1 MNGKGTAVLGYAC
14 RVPGGRDVADL
25 WSIVA
30 DGRDCV
36 TRASTNVGAT
46 TGGRVHAYGVLD
58 DIGLFDA
65 GFFGYSPREAAEIDP
80 QQRLLLECAVEA
92 LETAGVRADG
102 LGHDI
107 GVYAATGLSGYLLA
121 THNGQAAA
129 DDSLSTLMGSDGHY
143 AATRIAYKLGLTG
156 PAMSVGSACSSSL
169 LAIHTAAQA
178 IAAGECDLALAGG
191 MDVEF
196 PQPVSYLHQ
205 EGGIMAQDGVCR
217 PFDAAASGT
226 VFGSGGGLVLLADPD
241 VAEERGWPVRAVLM
255 GSAVNNDGSEKASF
269 TAPRASRQAKAIA
282 QAMEIA
288 EVEPAQVRYVE
299 CHGTGTQLGD
309 RSELSAL
316 ADAFGDTPLPPLGS
330 AKANFGHLRVGAGVV
345 GFIKACEVVAHG
357 VIPPLANLDRPM
369 DALRPDDAPLPRQAR
384 ALDLPAAE
392 RFAGVSSFGF
402 GGTNVHAV
410 VRGHEDTRPATAV
423 SEGPHVLRVSAA
435 DPDSCLAT
443 AGALAGVLRSAQAP
457 LAADVARTLRDG
469 RDDHA
474 YRLATVGDDP
484 ATLAAGLEGAGEHTV
499 EGWHRPGA
507 ETLLMLPGQGSDLL
521 PTARALYG
529 WEAVFTTALERLW
542 DTARSIEP
550 TLAPLEAALSATPA
564 ETGGP
569 GLPTDHALHTAV
581 LLALAEQLAAR
592 GVLADRT
599 VGYSLGEYAAAAV
612 AGVITGE
619 DALRLVVA
627 RARVLRDASPGAM
640 IAVRLPADGVAA
652 VLPEDLAS
660 PAVTLSA
667 DRTAVSL
674 AADALP
680 QVTALLTE
688 AGVPHRVLGPA
699 LPYHSSL
706 LAGAAA
712 AFAPVAD
719 AVPVRPG
726 SARLVTTA
734 VGRTGLSAGYWSA
747 HLSGPLDLTP
757 AAEAVAEAT
766 TGRGCVIVDLSPDGF
781 LARAV
786 EDPAAG
792 AAVRPLRADKD
803 PRVAWL
809 HGLAAL
815 WVAGVPADTAPAGR
829 PDGARTIELPARVF
843 SREQHLKEPSS
854 PAGTDGLSQAG
865 GTVRREKSLDR
876 WAYYPSWRFR
886 RRGPGVH
893 DAVGERW
900 LVLAENDGESARV
913 VETLRARGV
922 DCIHLVPDEAGA
934 GRNGD
939 GVFVRP
945 GDEES
950 VKTAIRG
957 LGLDHR
963 PVDRVVHLWCTGP
976 VTDGETL
983 DGRLAVLNTEYDRG
997 FYTLLYAVQ
1006 EIGLLQGS
1014 RHVRMD
1020 IAARGM
1026 HPVSTDAAGIVPDRA
1041 LLAGPG
1047 LVVPQDFPA
1056 MSART
1061 LDITGLPADG
1071 WSAELV
1077 AELLG
1082 TSTDTTVALTS
1093 GSRWVRCYERDELPP
1108 VPEGRLPLRLRENG
1122 VYLITGG
1129 LGGIGMTLAEYLVR
1143 ACRARLVLTGME
1155 SVPDSSLWEDGNSD
1169 PLDSD
1174 DEALIERVARIRKL
1188 VALGGEIFA
1197 ARCDAAD
1204 REQTAGLFATVEKR
1218 FGRLDGVVH
1227 AAGVFETQRAFRGL
1241 DDTGREDCVRR
1252 LRPKVEGTLVLA
1264 EFLRGRKLDF
1274 VLMQS
1279 SLSSHLG
1286 GLGFYAYTAGNAFM
1300 DAFAERHRDADIP
1313 WMTVNWDGWIFR
1325 ERDDDTLHQSV
1336 VSPSFA
1342 SPDFGVVAEIAI
1354 RPSEGQDFYSR
1365 LMNMT
1370 EPHQV
1375 LISTAD
1381 FERRIDQWVRAAA
1394 ERQAP
1399 AAATDETAATAGT
1412 DIETGIAEIWTDVLG
1427 VGDLTGSSD
1436 FFALG
1441 GDSLLGVTVAHRL
1454 SLRFDVVLS
1463 VITMFDN
1470 PTIAQTA
1477 AEIRRLRGRAAAG
1490 GAK

>member
-1 MNGKGTAVLGYAC
+1 MNGKGIAVLGYAC

-58 DIGLFDA
+58 DIALFDA
-65 GFFGYSPREAAEIDP
+65 DFFGYSPREAAEIDP

-92 LETAGVRADG
+92 LEAGGVRVDG

-121 THNGQAAA
+121 THGRAAA
-129 DDSLSTLMGSDGHY
+129 DDSLPTLMGGDGHY

-196 PQPVSYLHQ
+196 PQPISYLYQ
-205 EGGIMAQDGVCR
+205 EGGIMARDGVCR

-241 VAEERGWPVRAVLM
+241 VAEERGWPVRALLM

-269 TAPRASRQAKAIA
+269 TAPRASRQAEAMA

-288 EVEPAQVRYVE
+288 EVAPSRVGYVE

-316 ADAFGDTPLPPLGS
+316 TDAFGDSPLPPLGS
-330 AKANFGHLRVGAGVV
+330 AKANFGHLRVGAGVI
-345 GFIKACEVVAHG
+345 GFIKACEVVARG
-357 VIPPLANLDRPM
+357 VIPPVANLDRPM
-369 DALRPDDAPLPRQAR
+369 DTLRPGDASLPRAAQ
-384 ALDLPAAE
+384 ALDLPVAE

-410 VRGHEDTRPATAV
+410 VRGHQDKRPATPSAAA
-423 SEGPHVLRVSAA
+423 GPHVLRVSAA

-443 AGALAGVLRSAQAP
+443 AGSLATALRSARAP
-457 LAADVARTLRDG
+457 AAADLAHTLREG
-469 RDDHA
+469 RDDRA
-474 YRLATVGDDP
+474 YRLATVGEDP
-484 ATLAAGLEGAGEHTV
+484 AELAAGLEGTGEHTV
-499 EGWHRPGA
+499 EGWCRPGA

-529 WEAVFTTALERLW
+529 WETGFTAALERLW

-550 TLAPLEAALSATPA
+550 ALPPLKSALGAA
-564 ETGGP
+564 ETGD
-569 GLPTDHALHTAV
+569 LPTDHALHTAV
-581 LLALAEQLAAR
+581 LLALTEQLAAR
-592 GVLADRT
+592 GVRADRI
-599 VGYSLGEYAAAAV
+599 VGYSLGEYAAAAA
-612 AGVITGE
+612 AGVISDE

-627 RARVLRDASPGAM
+627 RARLLRDAAPGAM
-640 IAVRLPADGVAA
+640 IAVRLPADGVVA
-652 VLPEDLAS
+652 VLPGSLCS

-667 DRTAVSL
+667 DRTVVSL

-680 QVTALLTE
+680 QAVALLAE

-699 LPYHSSL
+699 LPYHSPL
-706 LAGAAA
+706 LAEVAA

-719 AVPVRPG
+719 AVPVGTG

-734 VGRTGLSAGYWSA
+734 VGRPGLAAGYWSA
-747 HLSGPLDLTP
+747 HLAGPLDLTP
-757 AAEAVAEAT
+757 AAGAVAEAAA
-766 TGRGCVIVDLSPDGF
+766 GRGCVIVDLSPDGF
-781 LARAV
+781 LTRAV

-803 PRVAWL
+803 PRVAWF

-815 WVAGVPADTAPAGR
+815 WVAGIPADTAPAGD
-829 PDGARTIELPARVF
+829 PGPVRTIELPTRVF
-843 SREQHLKEPSS
+843 SREQHLKEPAPAAGNDDSS
-854 PAGTDGLSQAG
+854 RAR

-886 RRGPGVH
+886 RRGPGTH
-893 DAVGERW
+893 DAAGERW

-913 VETLRARGV
+913 VDTLRARGV
-922 DCIHLVPDEAGA
+922 DCVQLVPEGSGPD
-934 GRNGD
+934 RSGD
-939 GVFVRP
+939 GVVVVRP
-945 GDEES
+945 GDEAS
-950 VKTAIRG
+950 VKAAIRG
-957 LGLDHR
+957 LGLDRR
-963 PVDRVVHLWCTGP
+963 PVDRVVHLWCTGQLA
-976 VTDGETL
+976 DGGTL
-983 DGRLAVLNTEYDRG
+983 DARLAVLDTEYDRG

-1026 HPVSTDAAGIVPDRA
+1026 HPVSTDAADVVPDRA

-1061 LDITGLPADG
+1061 LDITGLPADA
-1071 WSAELV
+1071 WSKELV

-1082 TSTDTTVALTS
+1082 TSTDTTVALAP
-1093 GSRWVRCYERDELPP
+1093 GARWVRSYERDELPP
-1108 VPEGRLPLRLRENG
+1108 VPEGELPLRLRERG

-1143 ACRARLVLTGME
+1143 TCRARLILTGMDA
-1155 SVPDSSLWEDGNSD
+1155 VPDSALWENGNSE
-1169 PLDSD
+1169 PLDDAD
-1174 DEALIERVARIRKL
+1174 DALAERVARIRKL
-1188 VALGGEIFA
+1188 VALGGEIVA

-1204 REQTAGLFATVEKR
+1204 RDQTAELFETIEKR

-1365 LMNMT
+1365 LMNMA

-1381 FERRIDQWVRAAA
+1381 FERRIDQWVRTAA

-1399 AAATDETAATAGT
+1399 AVTGDEHSASADTDT
-1412 DIETGIAEIWTDVLG
+1412 DVETGIAEIWTDVLG
-1427 VGDLTGSSD
+1427 VGDLTDSSD

-1470 PTIAQTA
+1470 PTIARTA